1 MYSGKRLYA
10 EAATEVDYMDKYVCG
25 PCGYV
30 YNPEEGDTD
39 SGVSKGT
46 PFAELPDEWVCPV
59 CGAGK
64 DAFELQ

>member
-1 MYSGKRLYA
+1 
-10 EAATEVDYMDKYVCG
+10 MDKYACG

-30 YNPEEGDTD
+30 YNPEEGDQD
-39 SGVSKGT
+39 GGVSKGT
-46 PFAELPDEWVCPV
+46 SFAALPDEWACPI